1 MPAGPKICSSGM
13 STVPMGSMCT
23 IGFRLTRPRSRAVS
37 SPMREAIQA
46 WADSWKDR
54 LKSRTT

>member
-1 MPAGPKICSSGM
+1 MPAGPKIWIRGM
-13 STVPMGSMCT
+13 STVPMGSMWT
-23 IGFRLTRPRSRAVS
+23 SGLRLTRPGSRAVS

-46 WADSWKDR
+46 WADSWKER